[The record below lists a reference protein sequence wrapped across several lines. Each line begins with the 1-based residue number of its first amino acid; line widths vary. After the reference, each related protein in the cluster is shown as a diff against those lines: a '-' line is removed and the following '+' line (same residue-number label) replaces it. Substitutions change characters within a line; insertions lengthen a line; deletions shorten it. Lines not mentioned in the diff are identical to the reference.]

1 MIMNVVVAWQ
11 LGKEEEQEKLK
22 AKVKHIFS

>member
-22 AKVKHIFS
+22 AKVSKYFS